1 MFHSK
6 IDVPETYRRID
17 APGIHRPIGIPE
29 SWDPRAKKIFRILDD
44 CIEERKA
51 ARAAA
56 APLSPAAVSPRPF
69 VPFWRW
75 KLEQSWRT
83 YAKVAALV
91 LGTAGLIGAGYLE
104 NTRRIEAAAYATA
117 KLQGG

>member
-6 IDVPETYRRID
+6 VEIPSRE
-17 APGIHRPIGIPE
+17 IPE
-29 SWDPRAKKIFRILDD
+29 HWDPRAKKIIAILDG
-44 CIEERKA
+44 CLEE
-51 ARAAA
+51 RAAA
-56 APLSPAAVSPRPF
+56 RVAMAGKSQSAQPPEF

-104 NTRRIEAAAYATA
+104 NTRRIEAAADAVA
-117 KLQGG
+117 RLEEDSSKG